1 MEKVSGK
8 TKFAKFMAILIDR
21 LKKCGR
27 LEYVPPRNCQ
37 RIVEEL
43 GDKYGDAI
51 TLEEPQ
57 PITSCTGWFIRQF
70 DFNWYITDDGDNM
83 SEVCM
88 KLISPSGKNVY
99 LYYVV
104 NVLTNEMS
112 TVNVDGPEADIKFLL
127 SE

>member
-8 TKFAKFMAILIDR
+8 TKYAKFMAILINQ

-27 LEYVPPRNCQ
+27 LEYVPRNCQ

-43 GDKYGDAI
+43 GDKYCDDI
-51 TLEEPQ
+51 TFEEPQ
-57 PITSCTGWFIRQF
+57 PITSCNGWFVRQF
-70 DFNWYITDDGDNM
+70 NVKWYITDDGDNM
-83 SEVCM
+83 SEVHM
-88 KLISPSGKNVY
+88 RLISPSGKNVY

-112 TVNVDGPEADIKFLL
+112 TVDVNGSEADIKFLL

>member
-8 TKFAKFMAILIDR
+8 AKFAKFMAILIDN

-27 LEYVPPRNCQ
+27 LEYVPRNCQ

-43 GDKYGDAI
+43 GDKYGDVI
-51 TLEEPQ
+51 TFEEPQ
-57 PITSCTGWFIRQF
+57 PITSCNGWFVRL
-70 DFNWYITDDGDNM
+70 FNFKWYITDDGDNI
-83 SEVCM
+83 SEVYM
-88 KLISPSGKNVY
+88 RLISPSGKNVY

-104 NVLTNEMS
+104 NVMTNEMS

>member
-8 TKFAKFMAILIDR
+8 TKYAKFMAILINH

-27 LEYVPPRNCQ
+27 LEYVPRDCQ

-43 GDKYGDAI
+43 GDKYGDYVVF
-51 TLEEPQ
+51 EKPR
-57 PITSCTGWFIRQF
+57 PITSCNGWFVRQF
-70 DFNWYITDDGDNM
+70 NFKWYITDDGDNM
-83 SEVCM
+83 SEVYM
-88 KLISPSGKNVY
+88 RLISPSGNVY

-104 NVLTNEMS
+104 NTLTNEMS
-112 TVNVDGPEADIKFLL
+112 TVNVDGPEAEIKFLL